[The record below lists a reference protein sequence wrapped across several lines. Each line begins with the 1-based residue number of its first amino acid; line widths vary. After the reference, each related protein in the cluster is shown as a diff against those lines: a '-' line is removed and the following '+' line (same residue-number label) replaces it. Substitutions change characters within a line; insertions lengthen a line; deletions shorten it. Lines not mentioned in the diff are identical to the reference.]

1 MRQNLKAARQSK
13 GLTQQQVAD
22 YLNITL
28 RYYQKLEA
36 GESNGSFGVW
46 DALEELL
53 KIHQRTLRESSNKN
67 LDQVENLLEHL
78 RNQLEQSMN

>member
-13 GLTQQQVAD
+13 GLTQQQMAD

-36 GESNGSFGVW
+36 GESNGSFEVW
-46 DALEELL
+46 DVLEELL
-53 KIHQRTLRESSNKN
+53 KIHQRILRETSNKN
-67 LDQVENLLEHL
+67 LDQVGNLLEHL
-78 RNQLEQSMN
+78 RNQLGQSMN

>member
-28 RYYQKLEA
+28 SIIK
-36 GESNGSFGVW
+36 S
-46 DALEELL
+46 
-53 KIHQRTLRESSNKN
+53 
-67 LDQVENLLEHL
+67 
-78 RNQLEQSMN
+78 